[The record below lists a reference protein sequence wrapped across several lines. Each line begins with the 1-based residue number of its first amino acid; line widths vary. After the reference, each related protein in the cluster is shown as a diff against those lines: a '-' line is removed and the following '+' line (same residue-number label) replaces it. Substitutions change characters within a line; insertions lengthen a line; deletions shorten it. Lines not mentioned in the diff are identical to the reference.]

1 MFTTLRKT
9 AWAAALAVGGLVLL
23 GTAAARAEDGKR
35 EDQEGKDSR
44 ARPAARADR
53 SCAAALPHARRQ
65 AGGAVG
71 SRQA

>member
-44 ARPAARADR
+44 ARPAARGR
-53 SCAAALPHARRQ
+53 SRAAALPHARRQ
-65 AGGAVG
+65 AGGTVG